1 MTKLRTDFTH
11 IIIIGNG
18 FDLNQNLKTSYT
30 DFINSE
36 QYKLL
41 LGKDNY
47 LVEYLSKKHELQ
59 NWIDIE
65 NELKKYSN
73 SQNIAE
79 ANQSFQEEF
88 IKLSSSLKEYL
99 STISYDNLDKTAYSY
114 KLLESIK
121 DKDFLILDFNYT
133 KAAEIILSE
142 LNVEKS
148 IIEERII
155 KVHGSLD
162 EQNIIF
168 GIEDDARIKT
178 QHVFLRKAFN
188 SKFKA
193 INVNLNLIN
202 VKELYIFGHS
212 LGETDHMYFNKFFSE
227 FSMEFNFEN
236 GKMITLYHYGQ
247 EGYKQLFMQLD
258 KLTNNR
264 LTIFKQN
271 NDFNTIDTSK

>member
-168 GIEDDARIKT
+168 GIEDDAIIKP